1 MLEKYKET
9 FDRLTLIEH
18 EFSNGCLNTPD
29 SINTIMLELAGHYT
43 FLNSQKIDL
52 DVEKFKRSIAIR
64 DKIQG
69 EARTLGT
76 RVAKNQLEQDI
87 DCELSELVAN
97 IMYLEGKLL
106 NCDKLI
112 SVCQSSLK
120 SLDRE
125 KRMPNY

>member
-9 FDRLTLIEH
+9 FERLTAIEH

-43 FLNSQKIDL
+43 FLNSQKTDL
-52 DVEKFKRSIAIR
+52 EVEKFKRSIAIR
-64 DKIQG
+64 DEIQG
-69 EARTLGT
+69 EAKTLGT

-87 DCELSELVAN
+87 DCKLSELVSD
-97 IMYLEGKLL
+97 IMMLEGKLL